1 MTPEFLIGLF
11 LILAGTVGTAFPKP
25 KTYLNRLINLEI
37 PGIGILLVML
47 SYNEALALL
56 TYGGVSALS
65 VFIFVRV
72 LQKRE
77 GKTGSSRK
85 YHGSSPTTP
94 TFSPSLPG
102 HVQSSLLLHSS
113 LFPSPISRTSSIPS
127 RSSRAAH

>member
-1 MTPEFLIGLF
+1 MTPEFFIGLF
-11 LILAGTVGTAFPKP
+11 LILAGTAATAFPRP

-65 VFIFVRV
+65 VFIFARL

-77 GKTGSSRK
+77 G
-85 YHGSSPTTP
+85 
-94 TFSPSLPG
+94 
-102 HVQSSLLLHSS
+102 
-113 LFPSPISRTSSIPS
+113 
-127 RSSRAAH
+127 RS